1 MMFLFHP
8 PRRVLCVR
16 MGILAGLACVVT
28 ALGLQAESKWPGFR
42 GPGARGIA
50 LEESS
55 ATNRRLPD
63 RWSTTENVAWK
74 LDVPGRG
81 WSSPV
86 VWGSNVFITT
96 VVNAGETEEAKKGLY
111 FGGERTKPPESV
123 HQWKVMCLDLE
134 TGALRWERQV
144 HEGQPQSSMHI
155 KNSFAS
161 ETAVTDGERVVF
173 CFGNLGIYCF
183 DFAGNELWRRDL
195 APHRTRFGWGP
206 AASPVLHEGKIY
218 FCNDNEENSYL
229 LALDAKTGSEIW
241 RKPREEK
248 SNWST
253 PFVWQNA
260 QRTEIVTPGSGEVRS
275 YDLEGNV
282 LWSLKGMSSIT
293 IGTPY
298 EVDGL
303 LYISSGYV
311 MDKQRPIYA
320 IRPGAS
326 GDISLSDGQSDS
338 PYIAWV
344 QPEAAP
350 YNPTTLV
357 YDGRLYVLHDR
368 GFFAC
373 YDAAS
378 GRELYSKQRLPNGRA
393 FTSSPW
399 AYDGKI
405 FCLNEDGLTFVIRAG
420 DEFELLHTNQLE
432 EDDMGMASPAIVGD
446 RLLIRTA
453 ARLYCMRQP
462 G

>member
-1 MMFLFHP
+1 
-8 PRRVLCVR
+8 
-16 MGILAGLACVVT
+16 
-28 ALGLQAESKWPGFR
+28 
-42 GPGARGIA
+42 
-50 LEESS
+50 
-55 ATNRRLPD
+55 
-63 RWSTTENVAWK
+63 
-74 LDVPGRG
+74 
-81 WSSPV
+81 
-86 VWGSNVFITT
+86 
-96 VVNAGETEEAKKGLY
+96 
-111 FGGERTKPPESV
+111 
-123 HQWKVMCLDLE
+123 
-134 TGALRWERQV
+134 
-144 HEGQPQSSMHI
+144 
-155 KNSFAS
+155 
-161 ETAVTDGERVVF
+161 
-173 CFGNLGIYCF
+173 
-183 DFAGNELWRRDL
+183 
-195 APHRTRFGWGP
+195 
-206 AASPVLHEGKIY
+206 
-218 FCNDNEENSYL
+218 
-229 LALDAKTGSEIW
+229 
-241 RKPREEK
+241 
-248 SNWST
+248 
-253 PFVWQNA
+253 
-260 QRTEIVTPGSGEVRS
+260 
-275 YDLEGNV
+275 
-282 LWSLKGMSSIT
+282 MSSIT

-320 IRPGAS
+320 IRPGAN

-453 ARLYCMRQP
+453 ARIYCMRQP